1 MQIDDFDVKTFP
13 AIDTVGLSD
22 ASHRLRV
29 CIVTEEIIG
38 PVRNGGI
45 ASTYYHLSKGLAAHG
60 HEVHVLFL
68 KGPVVQDETPEHWVK
83 HFAEFGVTL
92 HYLQVPDRPL
102 WGAATEWQERFAA
115 AYHWLRDQETFD
127 VVHTSEWRGGMVYA
141 LMAKRLG
148 LAFQETLFLVK
159 TSSPHIWNRHYQMQ
173 PIERRELVLAAYAEQ
188 KCVELA
194 DAVIGGSAH
203 LITFM
208 EQIGYKVPETN
219 VFVQPN
225 IVDFSK
231 VIVTDQ
237 RPPRA
242 PGDVVKTRE
251 VIFFGRLEGR
261 KGVELMCNALDIL
274 KERGIAPDR
283 MTFMGKWGAP
293 LATQG
298 GMKVED
304 YLAEKAQNWDFPV
317 DYITDKNQPA
327 ALSHMC
333 SRDMIAVMPSLIE
346 NSTMAVYETLENNIP
361 FIATAVGGT
370 PELIDPI
377 DHAKCLVA
385 PKATALADQLARA
398 LEEGQPI
405 AHSSFSNDHNL
416 RVWYGFH
423 AHVSERIAAMG
434 REQAIAQITAG
445 MDHPGSA
452 VKTISYAVLVR
463 RGDALDDLVLA
474 LREDKPDRVVLGFT
488 EAALRADIQAAED
501 ALRTHGIETVTLD
514 CIGQAAGDALNMLAR
529 AQGEDAMVIAHGAGV
544 WPHRG
549 FFAAARA
556 ALTHR
561 PDCLFTTFF
570 SADDEVLGM
579 PMGGDVASH
588 FLSSR
593 AYGPELFAMR
603 ASTYDRLGAFEP
615 YDVRQG
621 ILHEYVTR
629 AVEAGP
635 DDLMVF
641 PEELL
646 DWPQAFDEARNLS
659 EDTVYAY
666 LKAKPLI
673 DGSSLSQRKITLAAL
688 HQSRGGGG
696 ALGDKVLRDGG
707 RGEDD
712 PLWLMPVDWDRR
724 DISQALKRA
733 LVVAL
738 DEDANTLWLYARGP
752 GERRLSVRD
761 SAQSIVQV
769 EAHGDPA
776 DENHVTLSRFE
787 LPPSWEA
794 GTSYPIS
801 WGLYEDD
808 RKLRNQFLRINKIS
822 ANSFALAARNVILA
836 YPALREMIDRQQE
849 AARIEA
855 SLGRDAQAI
864 LEASEFSLPD
874 TGGSDLDALLAM
886 TTGAEPKP
894 QETPQF
900 TRAEL
905 DKGHD
910 LDDLLSLAQTTGRA
924 GLERQSLRARSQ
936 DLLNA
941 LAEQA
946 PDTAGDIRSFLTPP
960 NQGQSWGEHDW
971 ITGWA
976 WDRKDHGRTLH
987 VALMHGDTPIF
998 MVTADTHMPALGRR
1012 TPGLEHHGFRIPVL
1026 PQFFEAGDAP
1036 LRLVVWENRA
1046 PVRQGGLTLVAGD
1059 APALAPDPQTT

>member
-1 MQIDDFDVKTFP
+1 MQLDDFDVKTFP
-13 AIDTVGLSD
+13 AIDTVGLSTAD
-22 ASHRLRV
+22 HRLRV

-60 HEVHVLFL
+60 HDVHVLFL
-68 KGPVVQDETPEHWVK
+68 KGPVVQDETPEHWVQ

-92 HYLQVPDRPL
+92 HYLQVPERPI
-102 WGAATEWQERFAA
+102 WSAATEWQERFAA
-115 AYHWLRDQETFD
+115 AYQWLRDQETFD

-208 EQIGYKVPETN
+208 EQIGYKVPGTN

-237 RPPRA
+237 RQPRG
-242 PGDVVKTRE
+242 PGEVMHTQE

-274 KERGIAPDR
+274 KERGVAPSR

-304 YLAEKAQNWDFPV
+304 YLNAKAENWDFPV
-317 DYITDKNQPA
+317 EYITDKNQPE

-377 DHAKCLVA
+377 DHDRCLVA
-385 PKATALADQLARA
+385 PKATALADQLQRA

-405 AHSSFSNDHNL
+405 AHSSFSNDENL

-423 AHVSERIAAMG
+423 AHVGERIAQLG
-434 REQAIAQITAG
+434 RREAITQITAG
-445 MDHPGSA
+445 MDHPGTP
-452 VKTISYAVLVR
+452 VKTISFAVLVR
-463 RGDALDDLVLA
+463 RGDSLADLVAA
-474 LREDKPDRVVLGFT
+474 LRAEAPDRVVLGFT
-488 EAALRADIQAAED
+488 EAALRADVQTAED
-501 ALRTHGIETVTLD
+501 ALRSHGIETVTLD

-529 AQGEDAMVIAHGAGV
+529 AHGEDALVIAHGAGTL
-544 WPHRG
+544 PRPG

-561 PDCLFTTFF
+561 PGCLFTTFF
-570 SADDEVLGM
+570 EAQDDVLGM

-603 ASTYDRLGAFEP
+603 TETYERIGSFEP

-635 DDLMVF
+635 DDLLVY

-646 DWPQAFDEARNLS
+646 SWPQAFDEARELAD
-659 EDTVYAY
+659 DTVYAY

-673 DGSSLSQRKITLAAL
+673 DKSSLSQRKITLAAL
-688 HQSRGGGG
+688 HHVRSSGG

-707 RGEDD
+707 RDEEE
-712 PLWLMPVDWDRR
+712 PLWLMPVDWNRT
-724 DISQALKRA
+724 DITQPSKRA
-733 LVVAL
+733 LIVAL
-738 DEDANTLWLYARGP
+738 DEASNTLWLYARGA
-752 GERRLSVRD
+752 GDRRLSLRD
-761 SAQSIVQV
+761 TAQTIALV
-769 EAHGDPA
+769 ESHGAPE
-776 DENHVTLSRFE
+776 DENHVTLSSYE
-787 LPPSWEA
+787 LPAAWEV

-801 WGLYEDD
+801 WGLYENDH
-808 RKLRNQFLRINKIS
+808 KLRNQFLRINKIS
-822 ANSFALAARNVILA
+822 ENTFALAARNPILTKG
-836 YPALREMIDRQQE
+836 ALQEIIARQRE

-855 SLGRDAQAI
+855 ALGAQAQAV
-864 LEASEFSLPD
+864 LDAAGATSQPSESTD
-874 TGGSDLDALLAM
+874 IDALLAM
-886 TTGAEPKP
+886 TGSDPAP
-894 QETPQF
+894 QETRPKPLKK
-900 TRAEL
+900 ADL
-905 DKGHD
+905 DKGTD
-910 LDDLLSLAQTTGRA
+910 LDDLLSLAQVTGRA
-924 GLERQSLRARSQ
+924 GLERQSLRSRSS
-936 DLLNA
+936 A
-941 LAEQA
+941 LIDKHAGAA
-946 PDTAGDIRSFLTPP
+946 PSDQGDIRSFLNPAKSAEAWAH
-960 NQGQSWGEHDW
+960 NGWL
-971 ITGWA
+971 IGWA
-976 WDRKDHGRTLH
+976 WDRTDPERTLH
-987 VALMHGDTPIF
+987 VAVLRDGVPIF

-1012 TPGLEHHGFRIPVL
+1012 TPGLENHGFRIPVGQDFL
-1026 PQFFEAGDAP
+1026 EAGALSLVVWESRSPVRNGALIVPEAGDA
-1036 LRLVVWENRA
+1036 LQQA
-1046 PVRQGGLTLVAGD
+1046 PE
-1059 APALAPDPQTT
+1059 TTR